1 MQGAP
6 GFLDSLLS
14 RQRVHAFV
22 IPFAVFSR
30 PALQR
35 VTEVYNQARA
45 RLEDPDV
52 GAEEAP
58 VLIVFLSELAAEK
71 LPGTREEDPMRL
83 YLDSIDEHMEQYV
96 QVKLRKLKLGGV
108 VIYSR
113 WMRIKVVSDTCGA
126 HPLPP

>member
-1 MQGAP
+1 MP
-6 GFLDSLLS
+6 SSHPLFSLSSSYIL
-14 RQRVHAFV
+14 
-22 IPFAVFSR
+22 
-30 PALQR
+30 LQR
-35 VTEVYNQARA
+35 VTEVYNQARL

-96 QVKLRKLKLGGV
+96 QVEHGK
-108 VIYSR
+108 
-113 WMRIKVVSDTCGA
+113 
-126 HPLPP
+126 